1 MGLAP
6 FCIYLQR
13 DETQCAS
20 LFTKKEQ
27 DQSSPVLKAAVDRN
41 RTGTGITT
49 HGILSPG
56 RLPVPPLRHI
66 LFSYIPIAE
75 IRRIRASTVTL
86 SRYVNGRRWIRTTEG
101 SASRFTV
108 CPLWPLGNSPMAFS
122 SSNDDTIEKKK
133 NQYFFER
140 NFTLNFTKSRTDN
153 VYHGRM
159 VLHMV

>member
-1 MGLAP
+1 MQL
-6 FCIYLQR
+6 LWQ
-13 DETQCAS
+13 DETKFAT

-27 DQSSPVLKAAVDRN
+27 NQSGSVPKAAVDRN

-66 LFSYIPIAE
+66 LFYTYSLLKSE
-75 IRRIRASTVTL
+75 RIRASTVAL

-108 CPLWPLGNSPMAFS
+108 CPLWPLGNSPMAFT
-122 SSNDDTIEKKK
+122 SSNDNTIRKGK
-133 NQYFFER
+133 NQ
-140 NFTLNFTKSRTDN
+140 
-153 VYHGRM
+153 
-159 VLHMV
+159 